1 MTGWWLSLPLWKIWV
16 RQLGL
21 FFPIYGKKTCSNQKR
36 FCMGVMS
43 ISIKKV
49 VISPNSISN
58 RLILLS
64 TSSSRPWASVS
75 SSEIWKKRHGWY
87 EWKATMAT
95 IIFFRNTWLCKES
108 FLLIIFTPKV
118 HLFWPE
124 RTRITDGDPQPH
136 APDFYRCHHPDD
148 PDRSLP
154 SQIWKTMLNPSILP
168 IKCCHTVKL
177 QIFNDLQH
185 DFILCCSTF
194 SILFYSFFR
203 SDQVTA
209 DFAPPIPPWAAPS
222 EIMWRKG
229 NAYQPMYIYILSI

>member
-1 MTGWWLSLPLWKIWV
+1 
-16 RQLGL
+16 
-21 FFPIYGKKTCSNQKR
+21 
-36 FCMGVMS
+36 
-43 ISIKKV
+43 
-49 VISPNSISN
+49 
-58 RLILLS
+58 
-64 TSSSRPWASVS
+64 
-75 SSEIWKKRHGWY
+75 
-87 EWKATMAT
+87 MAT

-229 NAYQPMYIYILSI
+229 NAYQPMYIYIIYIDIICIYVYMYICIYVYVYIYMWNSHGNIWNITMNHMYRW